1 MLQKLGFPNKW
12 MEWAKEIQNSA
23 SLAILLNGVPGKTFQ
38 CKRGGV
44 KQGGPLSPL
53 LFVLA
58 VELLKHIINRAS
70 HLGLFQHPLDLSHTS
85 DFPVIQYVDDTIL
98 VMRASQHELYFLR
111 GILQTFSQSTGLKVN
126 FVKSWLLP
134 INISND
140 KAEQLAGVFGCLVG
154 SYPFTYLTLPM
165 GTIKPKVEDY
175 TPMINKIER
184 RITVTTTW
192 LTIVGRTTLVDTTT
206 SYVQSTPCATS
217 RCMLQTSTQ
226 LTNLENMAY
235 GEDLI

>member
-1 MLQKLGFPNKW
+1 
-12 MEWAKEIQNSA
+12 
-23 SLAILLNGVPGKTFQ
+23 
-38 CKRGGV
+38 
-44 KQGGPLSPL
+44 
-53 LFVLA
+53 
-58 VELLKHIINRAS
+58 
-70 HLGLFQHPLDLSHTS
+70 
-85 DFPVIQYVDDTIL
+85 
-98 VMRASQHELYFLR
+98 
-111 GILQTFSQSTGLKVN
+111 
-126 FVKSWLLP
+126 LP

-140 KAEQLAGVFGCLVG
+140 KAEQLAGVFGCPIG

-192 LTIVGRTTLVDTTT
+192 LTIVGRTTLVDTTI

-226 LTNLENMAY
+226 LTNLENLAY